1 MKTEEIIAA
10 MEKKDSALYQARHL
24 LGKWEEGFSFEDFD
38 HDVDCWLLDVKEA
51 LGETHD
57 TR

>member
-1 MKTEEIIAA
+1 MKTVEIIAA
-10 MEKKDSALYQARHL
+10 IEKKDSALHQARHL
-24 LGKWEEGFSFEDFD
+24 LEKWEEGFSFEDFD

-57 TR
+57 T

>member
-10 MEKKDSALYQARHL
+10 IEKKDSALYQARHL
-24 LGKWEEGFSFEDFD
+24 LERWEEGVSIDD
-38 HDVDCWLLDVKEA
+38 SHIDVTVLLLDIAEA

-57 TR
+57 T

>member
-10 MEKKDSALYQARHL
+10 IEKKDSALYQARHL
-24 LGKWEEGFSFEDFD
+24 LERWEEGFSIDD
-38 HDVDCWLLDVKEA
+38 SHIDVTVLLLDIAEA

-57 TR
+57 T

>member
-10 MEKKDSALYQARHL
+10 MEKKDSALRQARHL
-24 LGKWEEGFSFEDFD
+24 LGKWEDGFSFEDFD
-38 HDVDCWLLDVKEA
+38 HDVDCWLLDAKEA

-57 TR
+57 T

>member
-10 MEKKDSALYQARHL
+10 MEKKDSALHQARHL
-24 LGKWEEGFSFEDFD
+24 LEKWEEGFSFEDFH
-38 HDVDCWLLDVKEA
+38 HDVQGWLLDVKEA